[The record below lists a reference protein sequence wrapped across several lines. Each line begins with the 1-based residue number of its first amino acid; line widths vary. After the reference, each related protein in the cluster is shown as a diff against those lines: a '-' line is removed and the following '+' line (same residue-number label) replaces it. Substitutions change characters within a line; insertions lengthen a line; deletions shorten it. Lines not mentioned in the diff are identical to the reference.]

1 MPPPDGRMPEEEKKQ
16 SPQKAG
22 GSRKRRWT
30 VRRIA
35 FAVLA
40 ALVLSAVALAVS
52 APAILVRCGPFCF
65 SYDLASDMPDGLRKA
80 FTNTLCEISVSAV
93 RHGTSDFAVSGSG
106 RILDFPFTLD
116 VRVDYSILRL
126 SAAASGKAVFCGDG
140 PEINFD
146 AQGSCSGGW
155 SLAAEV
161 PEFEIA
167 ADDSS
172 RGSLFSRL
180 VRLDREI
187 EPGSASLSGRVRG
200 AFSAASANAVP
211 QARADLWV
219 AGADAAARRGGSD
232 LSVDGLSVH
241 AAAELYGERFSV
253 KPLFPRAR
261 AISYG
266 PFALT
271 NAFASVRA
279 TESAYLVTEA
289 GADVCGGKARIYS
302 LFLRPDKLHAGFTL
316 LLDDIDAGAALAC
329 LAGFEGEATGRLHG
343 KLPVRYSPEKGI
355 SFGGAYL
362 HSFPGETGRIA
373 VRDPEAFAATM
384 SLAGVP
390 DGESANAAK
399 ALANLEYDV
408 LRIDLSPGDG
418 GDGTLSFKLQG
429 KSKSGRTEVPVVLNV
444 NLHGDLA
451 GLLNTGLDIAG
462 KGKAK

>member
-1 MPPPDGRMPEEEKKQ
+1 MSDKEKQ
-16 SPQKAG
+16 SPQKTGTA
-22 GSRKRRWT
+22 RKRRWT
-30 VRRIA
+30 ARKIAVAAIAA
-35 FAVLA
+35 FA
-40 ALVLSAVALAVS
+40 LSAAVLVAS
-52 APAILVRCGPFCF
+52 APAILVRCGPFVF
-65 SYDLASDMPDGLRKA
+65 SRDLAPVLPDGLRNA
-80 FTNTLCEISVSAV
+80 FTNTLCEISIAAV
-93 RHGTSDFAVSGSG
+93 RHETSDFAISGSG
-106 RILDFPFTLD
+106 RILDFPFTID
-116 VRVDYSILRL
+116 ARIDYSVMRL
-126 SAAASGKAVFCGDG
+126 SAAVSGIASICVEDG
-140 PEINFD
+140 PELYFD
-146 AQGSCSGGW
+146 AQGSVMDGW
-155 SLAAEV
+155 TLDAQV
-161 PEFEIA
+161 PEYAFA
-167 ADDSS
+167 ADDAS
-172 RGSLFSRL
+172 GAGLLSRL
-180 VRLDREI
+180 VRLDKTI
-187 EPGSASLSGRVRG
+187 ERGSASLSGSVR
-200 AFSAASANAVP
+200 AAVSASTTNSVP
-211 QARADLWV
+211 EVSADLWIS
-219 AGADAAARRGGSD
+219 GADGAMRRDGSD
-232 LSVDGLSVH
+232 IAVNGFSVH

-261 AISYG
+261 AISSG

-373 VRDPEAFAATM
+373 VRDPETFAATM